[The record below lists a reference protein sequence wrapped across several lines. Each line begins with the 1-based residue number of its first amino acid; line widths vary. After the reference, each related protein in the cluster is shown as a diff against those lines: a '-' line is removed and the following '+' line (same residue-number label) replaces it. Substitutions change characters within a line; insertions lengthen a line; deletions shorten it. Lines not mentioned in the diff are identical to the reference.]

1 MNWFD
6 KCKTAEEVFE
16 LAKKLKIENHPDKFN
31 DPIEKEIQEEKCL
44 EIEEAKDK
52 KLKELA
58 EKERVSFEKSLKKPL
73 DWTEIKKNMSPE
85 MKESGKK
92 IVAETINLAGG
103 ILSNIINKNIW
114 K

>member
-1 MNWFD
+1 MYFND
-6 KCKTAEEVFE
+6 CKTADEVFQK
-16 LAKKLKIENHPDKFN
+16 AKDLLIANHPDKFK
-31 DPIEKEIQEEKCL
+31 DEAEKEIQEEIVK
-44 EIEEAKDK
+44 EIEVEKDA

-58 EKERVSFEKSLKKPL
+58 EKEKLTFEKSLKKPL

-92 IVAETINLAGG
+92 IVTETINLAGG

>member
-1 MNWFD
+1 MRPSVGSPSRSAITS
-6 KCKTAEEVFE
+6 TAMTCPCC
-16 LAKKLKIENHPDKFN
+16 ASNSN
-31 DPIEKEIQEEKCL
+31 D
-44 EIEEAKDK
+44 
-52 KLKELA
+52 
-58 EKERVSFEKSLKKPL
+58 RSFEKSLKKPL

-92 IVAETINLAGG
+92 IVTETINLAGG